1 MLKMSLRIQYI
12 SHGSFLST
20 IFYSICT
27 HAPALQPYRQGSLVL
42 LDLYK
47 VPHHISPK
55 KKRAAHL
62 PIFCLCDE
70 DFSTIA
76 FKRYLSV
83 LPCHTRCTHH
93 ANRQTQLV
101 RKILFFFLALIKDHS
116 SFCGFFFHLLF
127 SFYIKK
133 AGDARLLILRL
144 PACPLLF
151 AKTPPGSNFPFFC
164 TPRFC
169 QKAQISLPS

>member
-1 MLKMSLRIQYI
+1 MVLFCQQFFIRFALMLQLCSPIGKVLWCCWIFIRFRVIFPQKRSGRPASL
-12 SHGSFLST
+12 F
-20 IFYSICT
+20 
-27 HAPALQPYRQGSLVL
+27 
-42 LDLYK
+42 
-47 VPHHISPK
+47 
-55 KKRAAHL
+55 
-62 PIFCLCDE
+62 FCLCDD
-70 DFSTIA
+70 DFFAIA
-76 FKRYLSV
+76 FKRHFSV
-83 LPCHTRCTHH
+83 LLCHTQCTHH

-133 AGDARLLILRL
+133 AGDARLFILRL

>member
-76 FKRYLSV
+76 FKRHLSV
-83 LPCHTRCTHH
+83 LLCHTQCTHH

-101 RKILFFFLALIKDHS
+101 RKILFFFLAFIKDHS

-127 SFYIKK
+127 SFY
-133 AGDARLLILRL
+133 LRRG
-144 PACPLLF
+144 F
-151 AKTPPGSNFPFFC
+151 
-164 TPRFC
+164 
-169 QKAQISLPS
+169 LPSPSIISQAAYLLAQVALKRDSGLRQSR